1 MMLNDKERKE
11 LLRIAREA
19 IETYLEEKRKLSPE
33 LTGPFAEFKGVFVTL
48 KKGKELR
55 GCIGIVE
62 PIYPLGSA
70 VVKAA
75 ISSAFEDPRFYPLRK
90 DEFEGLEIEISIL
103 TKPVEIDDPL
113 KIDVGKHGIIIER
126 GWNKGLLL
134 PQVPLEYGWGL
145 EEYLR
150 NGCAKAGLEPE
161 CWRKGAKIYTFKAEV
176 FSEKFDRYNQSFY
189 NKNDKT

>member
-11 LLRIAREA
+11 LLKIARGA
-19 IETYLEEKRKLSPE
+19 IRTYLEGKRELSPKLS
-33 LTGPFAEFKGVFVTL
+33 GPLAEPKGVFVTL
-48 KKGKELR
+48 KKEGELR

-62 PIYPLGSA
+62 PIYPLGTA

-90 DEFEGLEIEISIL
+90 DEFVKLEIEISIL
-103 TKPVEIDDPL
+103 TKPVEIDNPL
-113 KIDVGKHGIIIER
+113 KIDVGTHGIIIER

-150 NGCAKAGLEPE
+150 NGCVKAGLEPE
-161 CWRKGAKIYTFKAEV
+161 CWKRGAKIYTFKAEV
-176 FSEKFDRYNQSFY
+176 FSEKVDRNNQSFY
-189 NKNDKT
+189 NKK